1 MADTNFRARKGLT
14 VGETQVTIDGT
25 TGNIV
30 TVGDVAVNGGDIT
43 TTSTTANIVNATAT
57 TVNLGG
63 GAITAVNIGNTAG
76 EIVTPSDI
84 QQTGTKSIRQGNG
97 PYVGSTDIYRTNDGV
112 AVEGFQIGN
121 NNMTSAEAGL
131 VIRNYGQNISGG
143 STITASG
150 GRIYMVGSRGT
161 AASPLAIN
169 TAQNIAQLFA
179 VSNLGDTTGTGNGAG
194 FTNDL
199 YPSLGQSAGMNINS
213 NQNQRQTL
221 QATFTGSISGTTLT
235 VTAVASGT
243 ITPGHELR
251 GTGFAVNNSGYVISG
266 QLTSTEPANALGL
279 TGTYNIAPTG
289 PGTIGSSTMNTYS
302 ITAGS
307 AIRFWHQPQNVPI
320 SPSTVIGP
328 SFNSAAVTGGIAS
341 FPYLNMAI
349 TQPFFVHP
357 VATRIITAI
366 TGGNTLNIGTH
377 GFTTTGASFT
387 VTTAG
392 NPNGLTTGTTYFID
406 TIPSSTTVTL
416 RTNSVSGGAV
426 TGLTNG
432 TGLFISAT
440 AAAINTTGS
449 QLTSNQL
456 TMTGLRRGQNYAGL
470 SNQDNTRQGD
480 RLGQFS
486 FTGGFS
492 TGGTNTQTQ
501 IYGQATQDWSNG
513 VQAGSAVVLQ
523 SVKDGTLT
531 AYPTSIGASLTTF
544 RTDALDVTN
553 TGATNLLNL
562 STAGNLTIAG
572 DLRVNGNDIQNSA
585 GNNNISLGNTQ
596 TFIRSDRVNFSSSNT
611 SSTSNVQFTPGNNL
625 GATSNERLTSYGLFH
640 RRNPATPGEYPS
652 AQFANWILNT
662 GTGNFSPNL
671 SGETLGDLN
680 YSGQYSTTSTAASNG
695 AAVAFLGQAAENFTA
710 SANGGRGLIQVV
722 QIGTTG
728 TLVPVFSGDS
738 NNIVMKSG
746 RTEVQTVSGTVLQR
760 IDPTE
765 SRYRSAR
772 FVYGQVGTGSTIFDV
787 TDNGST
793 GATFTYNNPYGTTAT
808 GTNNVL
814 IETTNTK
821 SNYSLYAYSTDGS
834 TTPTTGYFNVRRSG
848 GNNAATQ
855 LNDRLGQLIFNGNTN
870 TGTGGPSSPVT
881 GGEIRYYAT
890 ENWTGS
896 ATGSAVALEV
906 TKTGTTTN
914 TNVFISDAVG
924 TEISGD
930 TINLK
935 TSAGVAQTSA
945 GIGYTRTYGEF
956 AYTNAA
962 GFNIPAQNTIYTMP
976 LDTTLSNS
984 GVTISGTGNINI
996 NVSGWY
1002 KIIISLQI
1010 TLTVSNQPGQID
1022 FWLRKNGADVPNSK
1036 TQVDLLKDQKS
1047 VIAMDWLVN
1056 SNGTDYWEIVYV
1068 GTSAN
1073 YADIDFP
1080 TIAATTTPYVS
1091 PVAPA
1096 LIVNVIPAGM

>member
-1 MADTNFRARKGLT
+1 MANKNFQVKHGLEVGST
-14 VGETQVTIDGT
+14 VTADAA
-25 TGNIV
+25 TGNI
-30 TVGDVAVNGGDIT
+30 TTSGDVAVNGGDIT
-43 TTSTTANIVNATAT
+43 TTSATATVVNTNAT
-57 TVNLGG
+57 TVNIAGAGTTVAIGANSGTLTIRNPTVVGTQTTQNLYNTVATTLNIGG
-63 GAITAVNIGNTAG
+63 GATTAVNIGNVSG
-76 EIVTPSDI
+76 EIDTPSDV
-84 QQTGTKSIRQGNG
+84 QQLGNKSIRQGDG
-97 PYVGSTDIYRTNDGV
+97 PYSGSTDIYRTNDGV
-112 AVEGFQIGN
+112 AVEGFQISN
-121 NNMTSAEAGL
+121 NNMTNADTGL

-572 DLRVNGNDIQNSA
+572 DLRVNGNDIQASDGNTNITMNSNTLTTFA
-585 GNNNISLGNTQ
+585 GNIKINGNSILASDGATNMNMVSNTLTSFGGEVRAGGVLRTNGNTIQ
-596 TFIRSDRVNFSSSNT
+596 N
-611 SSTSNVQFTPGNNL
+611 STGNNAILMATGAAPLITTPGNIQVNGNTIQNSGGNSNIQL
-625 GATSNERLTSYGLFH
+625 GGGTTVIQSNQTRFVHNS
-640 RRNPATPGEYPS
+640 NPANNNLY
-652 AQFANWILNT
+652 
-662 GTGNFSPNL
+662 SPNFIP
-671 SGETLGDLN
+671 G
-680 YSGQYSTTSTAASNG
+680 
-695 AAVAFLGQAAENFTA
+695 
-710 SANGGRGLIQVV
+710 
-722 QIGTTG
+722 
-728 TLVPVFSGDS
+728 
-738 NNIVMKSG
+738 
-746 RTEVQTVSGTVLQR
+746 
-760 IDPTE
+760 
-765 SRYRSAR
+765 
-772 FVYGQVGTGSTIFDV
+772 
-787 TDNGST
+787 
-793 GATFTYNNPYGTTAT
+793 
-808 GTNNVL
+808 
-814 IETTNTK
+814 
-821 SNYSLYAYSTDGS
+821 
-834 TTPTTGYFNVRRSG
+834 TPTTQTILSIQGASPLGNQLPLINFQNVRFDGTNVSP
-848 GNNAATQ
+848 TQ
-855 LNDRLGQLIFNGNTN
+855 TGDQLGQYKFNGNTASS
-870 TGTGGPSSPVT
+870 GTAPSVPGGPGASITAV
-881 GGEIRYYAT
+881 AN
-890 ENWTGS
+890 ENWTNTANGTNFNFFTIKKGALTDINVLQLAS
-896 ATGSAVALEV
+896 DNIRLRGDQITLQDSNSVAL
-906 TKTGTTTN
+906 
-914 TNVFISDAVG
+914 
-924 TEISGD
+924 
-930 TINLK
+930 
-935 TSAGVAQTSA
+935 TSAA
-945 GIGYTRTYGEF
+945 INYTRTYGEF

-976 LDTTLSNS
+976 LDTTLNNS
-984 GVTISGTGNINI
+984 GTTISGTGNINI

-1002 KIIISLQI
+1002 KIIISLQV
-1010 TLTVSNQPGQID
+1010 TLTVSNQPGQVD

-1036 TQVDLLKDQKS
+1036 TQIDLLKDQKA

-1056 SNGTDYWEIVYV
+1056 SDGNDYWEIVYV